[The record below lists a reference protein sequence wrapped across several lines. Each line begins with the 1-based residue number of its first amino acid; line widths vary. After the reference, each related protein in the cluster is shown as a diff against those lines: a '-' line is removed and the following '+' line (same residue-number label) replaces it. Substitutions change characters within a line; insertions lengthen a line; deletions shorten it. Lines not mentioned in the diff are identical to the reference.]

1 MAASSGKTVIF
12 DLGGVL
18 LHWRPAQILQLVV
31 PELAPDEATARVLAA
46 RLFQSFVPGSPWAD
60 FDLGRVDE
68 PTLALRLA
76 AALADALGN
85 DYAATPAQM
94 RRVIDSVPPHLAA
107 LPDSVAL
114 LVRVKAHG
122 HRLFFLSNM
131 PAPYAAQLPA
141 AHPFLAE
148 FEDGIY
154 SAHVGLIKPAPGI
167 FALATERFELDPA
180 QTIFID
186 DHADNV
192 TAARRHGWQALH
204 FQTAAQAAAELA
216 AGGWL

>member
-1 MAASSGKTVIF
+1 MTAATGKTVIF

-18 LHWRPAQILQLVV
+18 LHWQPAQILQQVV
-31 PELAPDEATARVLAA
+31 PELAPDEAAARALSA
-46 RLFQSFVPGSPWAD
+46 RLFQGFVPGSPWAD

-76 AALADALGN
+76 AVLAD

-94 RRVIDSVPPHLAA
+94 RRVIDAVPPHLAA

-114 LVRVKAHG
+114 LLRVKARG
-122 HRLFFLSNM
+122 HRLFYLSNM
-131 PAPYAAQLPA
+131 PAPYAAQLQA

-167 FALATERFELDPA
+167 FALASARFELVAA

-186 DHADNV
+186 DHAGNV

-204 FQTAAQAAAELA
+204 FQSAAQAAAELA

>member
-1 MAASSGKTVIF
+1 MAASRKAVIF

-18 LHWRPAQILQLVV
+18 LQWQPFQVLQQVV
-31 PELAPDEATARVLAA
+31 PELAPDEAAARVLAA

-60 FDLGRVDE
+60 FDRGRVDE

-76 AALADALGN
+76 AALTD
-85 DYAATPAQM
+85 DYAATVQQM
-94 RRVIDSVPPHLAA
+94 RRVIDAVPSHLAA

-114 LVRVKAHG
+114 LMRVKARG

-131 PAPYAAQLPA
+131 PAPYAARLA
-141 AHPFLAE
+141 AANEFLAA
-148 FEDGIY
+148 FDDGLY
-154 SAHVGLIKPAPGI
+154 SAHVGLLKPEPGI
-167 FALATERFELDPA
+167 FSLASERFELDAA

-192 TAARRHGWQALH
+192 AAARHQGWQALH
-204 FQTAAQAAAELA
+204 FQTAAQAAVELA